1 MSDVLDGR
9 SIRTAVMG
17 ERFVERAMSSANEFT
32 LPLQEFINDHAWGSV
47 WLREG
52 IPLKLR
58 SLVTVAVLT
67 ALKSP
72 KELSGH
78 VRGALNNGCTPE
90 EIREVILH
98 CAVYA
103 GVPASAEGFRV
114 ANAVIEEATSEPV
127 CS

>member
-1 MSDVLDGR
+1 MR
-9 SIRTAVMG
+9 AAVMG
-17 ERFVERAMSSANEFT
+17 EPFVELAMRSANGFT

-52 IPLKLR
+52 ISLKLR
-58 SLVTVAVLT
+58 SLVTIAVLT

-90 EIREVILH
+90 EIQEVILH

-114 ANAVIEEATSEPV
+114 ARAVIEEDIPGPV
-127 CS
+127 QS